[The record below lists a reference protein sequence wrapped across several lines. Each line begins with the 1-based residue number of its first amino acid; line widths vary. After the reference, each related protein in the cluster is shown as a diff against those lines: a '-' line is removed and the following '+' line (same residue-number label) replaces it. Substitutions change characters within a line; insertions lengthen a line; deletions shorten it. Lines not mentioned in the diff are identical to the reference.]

1 MKTLY
6 ASAEVFYHSQLI
18 VLLFFINKI
27 DICGST
33 KSDGTNSE
41 FTENSDIDY
50 GIVHIFHEKR
60 PEGESTTDRPF
71 FNFNERS
78 RETTAE
84 HGEQQQQQE
93 RATPKR
99 RNCTNQVQIIDRLLN
114 GTGYNK
120 YRIPEENGVDVTIEF
135 WLQAITSISEIT
147 NDFEM
152 DIYINEMW
160 LDPALNF
167 EHMSPCKQNL
177 TLSHQVLE
185 KLWTPNSCFINSKVA
200 QIHNSPFQNIFLMLY
215 PNGTIWVNYRV
226 RVKGP
231 CAMDLTNFPMDIQMC
246 HLIYE
251 SFNYNNQEVRM
262 RWNSLNPTPV
272 YPINTILLPDF
283 NLVNI
288 QAYLVVEPY
297 PAGMWD
303 ELHVKLSFER
313 RYVWYFMQAYVP
325 TYLTIFISWVSFSL
339 GSKAIPA
346 RTMLGVNALLAMI
359 FQFGNIMR
367 NLPRVSYVKAIDVW
381 MLGAMFFIFCSL
393 LELAIVGFKVREM
406 PPPHPRNKRT
416 PPAGLIKCKKR
427 WEENGGGPLE
437 KAEQQRRRNSA
448 DGAGRGED
456 LSPKFGGIRQ
466 SGERRFMLPMDGD
479 FVVRL
484 HQRTPP
490 LRFRFFNLL
499 SVPSQVQAE
508 SIDKVSR
515 IAFPTMFALF
525 NIVYWSYY
533 GRKAAETSA
542 ELHSSGGMMI
552 Q

>member
-1 MKTLY
+1 RAAK
-6 ASAEVFYHSQLI
+6 
-18 VLLFFINKI
+18 
-27 DICGST
+27 
-33 KSDGTNSE
+33 
-41 FTENSDIDY
+41 
-50 GIVHIFHEKR
+50 GIHW
-60 PEGESTTDRPF
+60 
-71 FNFNERS
+71 
-78 RETTAE
+78 
-84 HGEQQQQQE
+84 
-93 RATPKR
+93 R
-99 RNCTNQVQIIDRLLN
+99 RL
-114 GTGYNK
+114 
-120 YRIPEENGVDVTIEF
+120 EENF
-135 WLQAITSISEIT
+135 LS
-147 NDFEM
+147 
-152 DIYINEMW
+152 
-160 LDPALNF
+160 
-167 EHMSPCKQNL
+167 
-177 TLSHQVLE
+177 SHQVLE

-215 PNGTIWVNYRV
+215 PNGTIWVNYFQNIFLMLYPNGTIWVNYRVRVKGPCRV

-231 CAMDLTNFPMDIQMC
+231 CAMDLTNFPMDIQMCHLIYESFNYTNFPMDIQMC

-297 PAGMWD
+297 PAGMWPYPAGMWDELHVKLD

-346 RTMLGVNALLAMI
+346 RTMLGWVSFSLGSKAIPARTMLGVNALLAMIFQFGNIMRAMI

-393 LELAIVGFKVREM
+393 LELLLELAIVGFKVRKC
-406 PPPHPRNKRT
+406 PRRTRNKRT

-427 WEENGGGPLE
+427 WEE
-437 KAEQQRRRNSA
+437 KAENREQRK
-448 DGAGRGED
+448 AG
-456 LSPKFGGIRQ
+456 LAFQFAQIN
-466 SGERRFMLPMDGD
+466 
-479 FVVRL
+479 FVF
-484 HQRTPP
+484 Q
-490 LRFRFFNLL
+490 
-499 SVPSQVQAE
+499 
-508 SIDKVSR
+508 KVSR

-533 GRKAAETSA
+533 GRKAAETIVYWSYYGRKAAETSA
-542 ELHSSGGMMI
+542 ELHSSGGMM
-552 Q
+552 